1 MSCGSTYLAALD
13 LLGLLVTSVRPITGA
28 SVAQIWL
35 LRSLALSSSLS
46 SLDDAEELREE
57 LSEELRRQ
65 SSDESSLDDIEE
77 WADRLILSAD
87 A

>member
-13 LLGLLVTSVRPITGA
+13 LLGLLVTSVGPITGA